1 VHEQVID
8 AAVELKRAEAIGQF
22 DLFGSMGEAEDA
34 GGLRITPDI
43 PLGEWDKAMLLA
55 HERDMLGLYVSDHPL
70 YGVEQFLAQSTD
82 CSVVHVHS
90 GDRAEGTVVTVG
102 GLVTGVQR
110 KTTKQGSL
118 WAIVTLEDLDG
129 AVEVMVFPQTYAG
142 AGTLLVEDAV
152 LLVRGRIDRPDEDA
166 ARLVAMEITQP
177 DVSEAPAG
185 PVRLSMPAARC
196 VPPVVERLKD
206 ILAAHPGTTEVHLH
220 LAASGR
226 TTVLRLDDRLRVT
239 PSPALYGD
247 LKALLGP
254 ACLS

>member
-1 VHEQVID
+1 
-8 AAVELKRAEAIGQF
+8 
-22 DLFGSMGEAEDA
+22 
-34 GGLRITPDI
+34 
-43 PLGEWDKAMLLA
+43 
-55 HERDMLGLYVSDHPL
+55 
-70 YGVEQFLAQSTD
+70 
-82 CSVVHVHS
+82 VHVHS